1 MSFVIYNTDTFRI
14 FKFPHGGTA
23 VFDEERVAKAQR
35 TKLINKGVLNSSWV
49 VDTYD
54 NMVAKE
60 PMVTVTSLMTG
71 ADVQIRKSDVGTCV
85 DPSTERYWTM

>member
-23 VFDEERVAKAQR
+23 IFDEERVAKAQR

-60 PMVTVTSLMTG
+60 PMVTVKSLMTG

>member
-35 TKLINKGVLNSSWV
+35 TNAYRDW
-49 VDTYD
+49 
-54 NMVAKE
+54 E
-60 PMVTVTSLMTG
+60 
-71 ADVQIRKSDVGTCV
+71 
-85 DPSTERYWTM
+85 TEEGE

>member
-23 VFDEERVAKAQR
+23 IFDEERVAKAQR

-60 PMVTVTSLMTG
+60 PTVTVKSLMTG

>member
-60 PMVTVTSLMTG
+60 PMVTVKSLMTG

>member
-14 FKFPHGGTA
+14 FKFPHGGSA

-60 PMVTVTSLMTG
+60 PMVTVKSLMTG
-71 ADVQIRKSDVGTCV
+71 TDVQIRKSDVGTCV

>member
-60 PMVTVTSLMTG
+60 PMVTVKSLMTG

-85 DPSTERYWTM
+85 DPSTERYWMM

>member
-14 FKFPHGGTA
+14 FEFPHGGTA

-60 PMVTVTSLMTG
+60 PMVTVKSLMTG

>member
-49 VDTYD
+49 IDTYD

-60 PMVTVTSLMTG
+60 PTITVKSLLTG
-71 ADVQIRKSDVGTCV
+71 TDMQIRKSDVGTCV
-85 DPSTERYWTM
+85 DPSTECYWTM

>member
-35 TKLINKGVLNSSWV
+35 TKLINKGILNSSWV

-60 PMVTVTSLMTG
+60 PMVTVKSLMTG
-71 ADVQIRKSDVGTCV
+71 ADVQIRKSEVGGCC

>member
-14 FKFPHGGTA
+14 FKFPHGGSA

-60 PMVTVTSLMTG
+60 PMVTVKSLMTG

>member
-23 VFDEERVAKAQR
+23 VFKEERVAKAQR

-60 PMVTVTSLMTG
+60 PMVTVKSLMSG
-71 ADVQIRKSDVGTCV
+71 ADVRIHKSDVGTCV

>member
-14 FKFPHGGTA
+14 FKFPHGGPA

-60 PMVTVTSLMTG
+60 PMVTVKSLMTG